1 MDEREELQ
9 ALRRL
14 AELEAKAGYVEA
26 PPSEGIPQ
34 QRQAA
39 PMAAAPM
46 ATAPEEQSK
55 LRQMGQQIQNTY
67 GGLVRGAGSIGSALM
82 TPVDIAARA
91 ARESSNPLIK
101 ASIAPTD
108 WMARQ
113 LGLNPEDLVGRT
125 DRGQAMDAF
134 MRDVVGADTDS
145 LGYQGGKVV
154 AEVGG
159 TGGVGAGM
167 ANALTRVGLA
177 KAMPAFV
184 NALRTGGF
192 GAGNFIPK
200 VTAGAA
206 TGGATAALI
215 NPEDAA
221 PGAAIGAGLVGAGKA
236 VAPVARYLSGKTAEM
251 RAAEI
256 ARQAAGPQLSS
267 IRAAAGV
274 APEAETAA
282 QAIAGVDRP
291 QIQALGALMA
301 ERDAAN
307 VLRGKVGAQTTAEQN
322 VLSRMAGG
330 STQTAAMQEAQRMK
344 DALNVQT
351 RPIREEALGAANK
364 TTATVQKAEEIS
376 KRGREF
382 GVPPGEG
389 NAYLYSPESIERQV
403 ALATAKSAES
413 RLASIK
419 AAGLEPLNVK
429 GMVSSIEK
437 KLSTPDI
444 GIPDL
449 NSKALKN
456 VSSKLSQW
464 ADENGVISGEALYA
478 IRKSAINDVI
488 EQLMPN
494 ATQSAK
500 NARAA
505 SVMTEVKP
513 MIDNA
518 IEKAGGKGWKDY
530 LHTYEMGMR
539 GIDQTK
545 MAAQL
550 MDMYQNNK
558 SGFAKL
564 IGGNDPTA
572 VEKIFGPGSF
582 DVVQEMG
589 SKIQKLRP
597 IAANIERS
605 ASMAEQA
612 KAGSANLQEII
623 KSNTSGIRIPSLI
636 PKSTIPNAV
645 LDEMSSKLGPKVM
658 DQLEKGFA
666 SGQSLNELLSKVPS
680 EYRNFISRA
689 LSRNGLVRSV
699 PYSLSSSNQNALNQP
714 GQQ

>member
-1 MDEREELQ
+1 MDEREELR

-14 AELEAKAGYVEA
+14 AELEGKAGSVQA
-26 PPSEGIPQ
+26 PPQEGMPQ

-39 PMAAAPM
+39 PMAAPM
-46 ATAPEEQSK
+46 AAPQEQSF
-55 LRQMGQQIQNTY
+55 LSQVGQGMKDVY
-67 GGLVRGAGSIGSALM
+67 GGAVRGAGSIGATLIR
-82 TPVDIAARA
+82 PF
-91 ARESSNPLIK
+91 ESGEEN
-101 ASIAPTD
+101 AQ
-108 WMARQ
+108 R
-113 LGLNPEDLVGRT
+113 R
-125 DRGQAMDAF
+125 QAMDDF
-134 MRDVVGADTDS
+134 MREVVGANPES
-145 LGYQGGKVV
+145 LGYQGGKI
-154 AEVGG
+154 AGETAGAGG
-159 TGGVGAGM
+159 IGGGM
-167 ANALTRVGLA
+167 ANALTRVGVSKVA
-177 KAMPAFV
+177 PAFV

-192 GAGNFIPK
+192 GAGNFAPK
-200 VTAGAA
+200 VAAGAV
-206 TGGATAALI
+206 TGGATAGLI
-215 NPEDAA
+215 NPEDASL
-221 PGAAIGAGLVGAGKA
+221 GAAIGAALPAVGKM

-307 VLRGKVGAQTTAEQN
+307 VLRGKVGAQTAAEQD

-330 STQTAAMQEAQRMK
+330 PTQTAAMQEAQRMK
-344 DALNVQT
+344 DALNAQT
-351 RPIREEALGAANK
+351 RPMREEALGAANK
-364 TTATVQKAEEIS
+364 TTATVQKAEGIS

-382 GVPPGEG
+382 GVPPGEN
-389 NAYLYSPESIERQV
+389 NAYLYPPGSTEREV
-403 ALATAKSAES
+403 ALATARSAEQ

-449 NSKALKN
+449 NAKALKN
-456 VSSKLSQW
+456 VASKLGQW
-464 ADENGVISGEALYA
+464 SGQNGVISGEALYA

-500 NARAA
+500 NSRAA
-505 SVMTEVKP
+505 GVMSEVKP
-513 MIDNA
+513 MIDDA
-518 IEKAGGKGWKDY
+518 IEKAGGKSWKDY

-564 IGGNDPTA
+564 IGGNDTAA

-582 DVVQEMG
+582 DVVREMG
-589 SKIQKLRP
+589 AKIEKLRP
-597 IAANIERS
+597 IASNIERS
-605 ASMAEQA
+605 AQMAEQA

-623 KSNTSGIRIPSLI
+623 NSNTSGLRIPSLI
-636 PKSTIPNAV
+636 PKSALPNAV
-645 LDEMSSKLGPKVM
+645 LDQMSSRLGPKIM
-658 DQLEKGFA
+658 NELERGFA
-666 SGQSLNELLSKVPS
+666 SGENLNVLLSKVPS
-680 EYRNFISRA
+680 EYRNLVSRA
-689 LSRNGLVRSV
+689 FARNGLVRSA